1 MNIYIVRHGVAED
14 VSSDGTDG
22 KRALT
27 AEGRKKMKEAA
38 AGFAALE
45 NGIGRIVSSPLVRA
59 WQTAE
64 ILANILGNEVEEM
77 RELAPGHSPKQVL
90 NRLIDMQDADGVM
103 LAGHQPDCSELASY
117 LLGSASVEF
126 KKGAICK
133 IQIDRMTAGAG
144 ILIWHLTPQALRL
157 MRK

>member
-1 MNIYIVRHGVAED
+1 MNIYIVRHGIAED
-14 VSSDGTDG
+14 VSKDGTDE

-27 AEGRKKMKEAA
+27 AEGKKKMKDAA

-45 NGIGRIVSSPLVRA
+45 SEVGRVFSSPLVRA

-64 ILANILGNEVEEM
+64 ILAKELDKEIEEM
-77 RELAPGHSPKQVL
+77 QELAPGHSPKQVL
-90 NRLIDMQDADGVM
+90 NRLAEIEETDSVM
-103 LAGHQPDCSELASY
+103 LVGHQPDCSTLASF
-117 LLGSASVEF
+117 LFGNVDIEF

-133 IQIDRMTAGAG
+133 IQMDRMTAGSG
-144 ILIWHLTPQALRL
+144 SLIWHLPPQALRL

>member
-1 MNIYIVRHGVAED
+1 MMIYIVRHAIAED
-14 VSSDGTDG
+14 VSSDGSDG

-38 AGFAALE
+38 SGFASLE
-45 NGIGRIVSSPLVRA
+45 SEIGRVFSSPLVRA

-64 ILANILGNEVEEM
+64 IMAKELGKEVEEM

-90 NRLIDMQDADGVM
+90 NRLTQMEDASIV
-103 LAGHQPDCSELASY
+103 LVGHQPDCSTLASY
-117 LLGSASVEF
+117 LLGNLDIEF

-133 IQIDRMTAGAG
+133 IQIDRMTTGSGA
-144 ILIWHLTPQALRL
+144 LIWHLPPQALRL